1 MAVGRADCRPP
12 MPVNRSSLCL
22 FLVACL
28 GACAPRATVVPEP
41 APVAM
46 PTPADAAFSRLA
58 REFLEAYAAQN
69 PVRATGLG
77 LHRYDTELPDLSAA
91 AHERRA
97 RELRNWLAR
106 LERIDRQALTGDAV
120 FDARILENALRADLL
135 ELEEVR
141 EWRRNPMVYN
151 GVIAYGLSSLS
162 SREFAPVEE
171 RMRSLVARL
180 EKVPAVIAAAKAN
193 LTDVPRPWAEQ
204 ALKDIQGTGVYLRKD
219 LPQALEAQGAARVDA
234 GLRQALEAARKKA
247 EGEVEGFARW
257 LEKELLPRAN
267 GDFRLGR
274 ALFEKKLALEEHVEL
289 SAEQLRDIN
298 EKAIRFYQ
306 AWVAREAAR
315 IDPQRTPA
323 EVMATIAGDYPS
335 AEELIPTAR
344 RQLQE
349 VQRFVLDKGLVTL
362 PSERLPTVRETPPY
376 ARMGFASM
384 ETPGPFEQRGTEA
397 YYNITN
403 VEPDWTPEQKAQH
416 LTYFNRS
423 GLLGI
428 TVHEAM
434 PGHFVQLLYESR
446 IPTDVRKVF
455 TPASLVEGW
464 AHYAE
469 QMMVDEG
476 LGGGDP
482 AVRLG
487 QLRRAL
493 QRHARW
499 HAALA
504 LHVFGESVEQA
515 AKRYA
520 EIAYFESFPA
530 LREVQR
536 GTFNPTY
543 LYYAL
548 GRMQILKLR
557 EDYRRHLEARGQAFS
572 LRDFHDRFLQLG
584 LPVTLARQVLLPGDT
599 APSLE

>member
-1 MAVGRADCRPP
+1 MTFFRLLSGLVLLAG
-12 MPVNRSSLCL
+12 LC
-22 FLVACL
+22 
-28 GACAPRATVVPEP
+28 ACAPRATVAREP
-41 APVAM
+41 SPAM
-46 PTPADAAFSRLA
+46 STPADAEFSRFC
-58 REFLEAYAAQN
+58 REYLDWYYEQN

-77 LHRYDTELPDLSAA
+77 IHLYDARLPDLSAEAHARKTA
-91 AHERRA
+91 ALRA
-97 RELRNWLAR
+97 W
-106 LERIDRQALTGDAV
+106 LERLRRIDHSALTGDAV
-120 FDARILENALRADLL
+120 FDVRVLENAIRADLL

-151 GVIAYGLSSLS
+151 GVIVYGLSSLS

-171 RMRSLVARL
+171 RMRSLMARM
-180 EKVPAVIAAAKAN
+180 AAIPTVLASAKAN
-193 LTDVPRPWAEQ
+193 LADVPRPWAEQ
-204 ALKDIQGTGVYLRKD
+204 TVRDTRGTVSYLRKD
-219 LPQALEAQGAARVDA
+219 LTAALQAQGLSRVEPP
-234 GLRQALEAARKKA
+234 LREQFEAARKKA
-247 EGEVEGFARW
+247 EAEVEDFARW
-257 LEKELLPRAN
+257 LEKELLPRAT
-267 GDFRLGR
+267 GDFRLGK

-298 EKAIRFYQ
+298 ERAIRYYQ
-306 AWVAREAAR
+306 DWVAREAAR
-315 IDPQRTPA
+315 IDPKKTPA
-323 EVMATIAGDYPS
+323 QVMEAITQDYPP

-349 VQRFVLDKGLVTL
+349 VQRFVLDKKLVTL
-362 PSERLPTVRETPPY
+362 PSDRLPTVRETPPY

-384 ETPGPFEQRGTEA
+384 DTPGPFEQHATEA

-434 PGHFVQLLYESR
+434 PGHFVQLLYEAQ
-446 IPTDVRKVF
+446 IPTEVRKVF
-455 TPASLVEGW
+455 NVASVVEGW
-464 AHYAE
+464 AHYTE

-482 AVRLG
+482 AIRLG

-504 LHVFGESVEQA
+504 LHVFGDSVDQA
-515 AKRYA
+515 ARRYA
-520 EIAYFESFPA
+520 EIAYFEPFPA
-530 LREVQR
+530 MREVQR

-557 EDYRRHLEARGQAFS
+557 EDYRRAQEARGEKFS
-572 LRDFHDRFLQLG
+572 LRDFHDRLLRLG
-584 LPVTLARQVLLPGDT
+584 LPITLARQALLPGDI

>member
-1 MAVGRADCRPP
+1 MALRTLSALALLTG
-12 MPVNRSSLCL
+12 LC
-22 FLVACL
+22 
-28 GACAPRATVVPEP
+28 ACAPRAKVVPESVP
-41 APVAM
+41 AAM
-46 PTPADAAFSRLA
+46 STPADAEFSRFA
-58 REFLEAYAAQN
+58 RECLDWYYAQH

-77 LHRYDTELPDLSAA
+77 IHRYDRELPDLSAE
-91 AHERRA
+91 AHERKARA
-97 RELRNWLAR
+97 LRDWLVR
-106 LERIDRQALTGDAV
+106 LERIDRSALTGDAV
-120 FDARILENALRADLL
+120 LDARILENALRADLL

-141 EWRRNPMVYN
+141 SWRRNPMIYN
-151 GVIAYGLSSLS
+151 STLVHGLSSLS
-162 SREFAPVEE
+162 SREFAPVDE
-171 RMRSLVARL
+171 RVRSLLARMAGI
-180 EKVPAVIAAAKAN
+180 PAVIAAAKAN
-193 LTDVPRPWAEQ
+193 LADVPKPWAEQ
-204 ALKDIQGTGVYLRKD
+204 ALKDTRGTVAYLRKD
-219 LPQALEAQGAARVDA
+219 LLQALEAQGLARVDA
-234 GLRQALEAARKKA
+234 RLREEFEAARKKVEA
-247 EGEVEGFARW
+247 EVEDFAGW
-257 LEKELLPRAN
+257 LEKEVLPQAR
-267 GDFRLGR
+267 GDFRLGK

-289 SAEQLRDIN
+289 SAEQLQDIN
-298 EKAIRFYQ
+298 EAAIRHYH

-315 IDPQRTPA
+315 FDPKLTPA
-323 EVMATIAGDYPS
+323 QVMEAIAKDHPS
-335 AEELIPTAR
+335 AEELIPLAR

-384 ETPGPFEQRGTEA
+384 DTPGPFEQHATEA
-397 YYNITN
+397 FYNITN

-434 PGHFVQLLYESR
+434 PGHFVQLLYEAQ
-446 IPTDVRKVF
+446 IPTEVRKVF

-469 QMMVDEG
+469 QVMVDEG

-499 HAALA
+499 YAALA
-504 LHVFGESVEQA
+504 LHVFGEPVEA
-515 AKRYA
+515 VAKRYA
-520 EIAYFESFPA
+520 EIAFFEPFPA

-536 GTFNPTY
+536 GTFHPTY

-557 EDYRRHLEARGQAFS
+557 EDYRRYQEARGQAFS
-572 LRDFHDRFLQLG
+572 LRDFHDRLLRLG
-584 LPVTLARQVLLPGDT
+584 LPLTLARQALMPGDT

>member
-1 MAVGRADCRPP
+1 MTLLRLLSGLVLLAG
-12 MPVNRSSLCL
+12 LC
-22 FLVACL
+22 
-28 GACAPRATVVPEP
+28 ACAPRATVARESTP
-41 APVAM
+41 AAM
-46 PTPADAAFSRLA
+46 STPADAEFSRFS
-58 REFLEAYAAQN
+58 REYLDWYYEQN

-77 LHRYDTELPDLSAA
+77 IHLYDARLPDLSAEAHTRKTA
-91 AHERRA
+91 ALRTWLER
-97 RELRNWLAR
+97 LR
-106 LERIDRQALTGDAV
+106 RIDRSALTGDAV
-120 FDARILENALRADLL
+120 FDVRVLENAIRAELL

-151 GVIAYGLSSLS
+151 GVIVYGLSSLS

-171 RMRSLVARL
+171 RMRSLMARMAAI
-180 EKVPAVIAAAKAN
+180 PTVIASAKVN
-193 LTDVPRPWAEQ
+193 LVDVPRPWAEQ
-204 ALKDIQGTGVYLRKD
+204 TVRDTRGTVSYLRKD
-219 LPQALEAQGAARVDA
+219 LTAALQAQGLSRVEPP
-234 GLRQALEAARKKA
+234 LREQFEAARKKA
-247 EGEVEGFARW
+247 EAEVDDFARW
-257 LEKELLPRAN
+257 LEKDLLPRAT
-267 GDFRLGR
+267 GDFRLGK

-298 EKAIRFYQ
+298 ERAIRYYQ
-306 AWVAREAAR
+306 GWVAREAAR
-315 IDPQRTPA
+315 IDPKKTPA
-323 EVMATIAGDYPS
+323 QVMEAITQDYPP

-349 VQRFVLDKGLVTL
+349 VQRFIKDKQLVTL
-362 PSERLPTVRETPPY
+362 PSDRLPTVRETPAY

-384 ETPGPFEQRGTEA
+384 DTPGPFEQRATEA
-397 YYNITN
+397 YYNLTN

-434 PGHFVQLLYESR
+434 PGHFVQLLYEAQV
-446 IPTDVRKVF
+446 PTEVRKVF
-455 TPASLVEGW
+455 NVASVVEGW
-464 AHYAE
+464 AHYTE

-482 AVRLG
+482 AIRLG

-504 LHVFGESVEQA
+504 LHVFGDSVDQA
-515 AKRYA
+515 ARRYA
-520 EIAYFESFPA
+520 EIAYFEPFPA

-557 EDYRRHLEARGQAFS
+557 EDYRRAQEARGEKFS
-572 LRDFHDRFLQLG
+572 LRDFHDRLLRLG
-584 LPVTLARQVLLPGDT
+584 LPITLARQALLPGDT

>member
-1 MAVGRADCRPP
+1 M
-12 MPVNRSSLCL
+12 L
-22 FLVACL
+22 
-28 GACAPRATVVPEP
+28 
-41 APVAM
+41 
-46 PTPADAAFSRLA
+46 TPADAEFSRFA
-58 REFLEAYAAQN
+58 REYLDWYYAQH

-77 LHRYDTELPDLSAA
+77 IHRYDRELPDLSAE
-91 AHERRA
+91 AHGRKARA
-97 RELRNWLAR
+97 LQDWLAR
-106 LERIDRQALTGDAV
+106 LERIDRSALTGDAAL
-120 FDARILENALRADLL
+120 DAPILENALRADLL

-141 EWRRNPMVYN
+141 SWRRNPMIYN
-151 GVIAYGLSSLS
+151 GTIVYGLSSLS

-171 RMRSLVARL
+171 RVRSLLARMAGI
-180 EKVPAVIAAAKAN
+180 PAVIAAAKAN
-193 LTDVPRPWAEQ
+193 LADVPKPWAEQ
-204 ALKDIQGTGVYLRKD
+204 ALKDTRGTVTYLRKD
-219 LPQALEAQGAARVDA
+219 LPQALEAQGLARVDA
-234 GLRQALEAARKKA
+234 LLREEFEAARKKVA
-247 EGEVEGFARW
+247 AEVEDFARW
-257 LEKELLPRAN
+257 LEQEVLPQAR
-267 GDFRLGR
+267 GDFRLGK
-274 ALFEKKLALEEHVEL
+274 ALFEKKLALEEHVAL

-298 EKAIRFYQ
+298 EAAIRRYH

-315 IDPQRTPA
+315 FDPKLTPA
-323 EVMATIAGDYPS
+323 QVMEAIAKDHPS
-335 AEELIPTAR
+335 AEELIPLAR

-384 ETPGPFEQRGTEA
+384 DTPGPFEQHATEA
-397 YYNITN
+397 FYNITN

-416 LTYFNRS
+416 LTYFNRA

-428 TVHEAM
+428 TVHEAI
-434 PGHFVQLLYESR
+434 PGHFVQLLYEAQ
-446 IPTDVRKVF
+446 IPTEVRKVF

-464 AHYAE
+464 AHYTE

-499 HAALA
+499 YAALA
-504 LHVFGESVEQA
+504 LHVFGEPVEA
-515 AKRYA
+515 VAKRYG
-520 EIAYFESFPA
+520 EIAFFEPFPA

-557 EDYRRHLEARGQAFS
+557 EDYRHYQEVRGQPFS
-572 LRDFHDRFLQLG
+572 LRDFHDHLLRLG
-584 LPVTLARQVLLPGDT
+584 LPLTLARQALMPGDT

>member
-1 MAVGRADCRPP
+1 M
-12 MPVNRSSLCL
+12 S
-22 FLVACL
+22 
-28 GACAPRATVVPEP
+28 
-41 APVAM
+41 
-46 PTPADAAFSRLA
+46 TPADVEFARFA
-58 REFLEAYAAQN
+58 REYLDWYYAQH

-77 LHRYDTELPDLSAA
+77 IHLHDARLPDLSAE
-91 AHERRA
+91 AHARRA
-97 RELRNWLAR
+97 AALNDWLAR
-106 LERIDRQALTGDAV
+106 LGRIDRSALTGDAV
-120 FDARILENALRADLL
+120 FDVRVLENALRADLL

-151 GVIAYGLSSLS
+151 GVIVYGLSTLS
-162 SREFAPVEE
+162 SREFAPLEE
-171 RMRSLVARL
+171 RLRGLMARMAAI
-180 EKVPAVIAAAKAN
+180 PSIIAAARAN
-193 LTDVPRPWAEQ
+193 LADVPRLWAEQ
-204 ALKDIQGTGVYLRKD
+204 AVRDTRGTVSYLRRD
-219 LPQALEAQGAARVDA
+219 LSAALQAQGLARVEA
-234 GLRQALEAARKKA
+234 PLREQFEAARQKA
-247 EGEVEGFARW
+247 EGEVEAFARW
-257 LEKELLPRAN
+257 LEQELLPKAN

-274 ALFEKKLALEEHVEL
+274 ARFEKKLALEEHVAL

-298 EKAIRFYQ
+298 ERAIRYYQ
-306 AWVAREAAR
+306 DWVAREAAR
-315 IDPQRTPA
+315 IDPKQPPA
-323 EVMATIAGDYPS
+323 QVMEAITRDYPQ
-335 AEELIPTAR
+335 AHELIPLAR

-349 VQRFVLDKGLVTL
+349 VQRFVIDKQLVTL
-362 PSERLPTVRETPPY
+362 PSQRLPTVRETPPY

-384 ETPGPFEQRGTEA
+384 DTPGPFEQRGTEA

-403 VEPDWTPEQKAQH
+403 VEPDWTPQQKEQH

-434 PGHFVQLLYESR
+434 PGHFVQLLYEAQ
-446 IPTDVRKVF
+446 IPTEVRKVF
-455 TPASLVEGW
+455 SPASLVEGW
-464 AHYAE
+464 AHYTE

-482 AVRLG
+482 AIRLG

-504 LHVFGESVEQA
+504 LHVFNEPVEQVA
-515 AKRYA
+515 QRYA
-520 EIAYFESFPA
+520 QIAYFEPFPA
-530 LREVQR
+530 QREVLR

-557 EDYRRHLEARGQAFS
+557 EDYRRALESRGQPFV
-572 LRDFHDRFLQLG
+572 LRDFHDRLLRLG
-584 LPVTLARQVLLPGDT
+584 LPLTLARQSLLPGDT